1 MTQNKDE
8 ILLRK
13 IASALKKLRLAK
25 SLTQADVYTEIGIH
39 IGRIESLKANLTID
53 TLSKI
58 CTYFDISL
66 SVFFKQVEKI

>member
-8 ILLRK
+8 ILLRNT
-13 IASALKKLRLAK
+13 ASVLKKLRIAK
-25 SLTQADVYTEIGIH
+25 SFTQADVYTETGIH

-66 SVFFKQVEKI
+66 SDFFKQVEKI

>member
-8 ILLRK
+8 ILLRN
-13 IASALKKLRLAK
+13 IASVLKKLRLAK
-25 SLTQADVYTEIGIH
+25 SLTQADVYSETRIH

-58 CTYFDISL
+58 CTYFEISL
-66 SVFFKQVEKI
+66 SDFFKKVEKL